1 MKNIRVVL
9 YDTDEKQ
16 IIEHE
21 SIPDGE
27 IEIAGANELIYT
39 EMFLKIDEVKLGS
52 QRYIIESRCFSM
64 DKDKLILYVH
74 KKD

>member
-27 IEIAGANELIYT
+27 IEIAGANELQYT